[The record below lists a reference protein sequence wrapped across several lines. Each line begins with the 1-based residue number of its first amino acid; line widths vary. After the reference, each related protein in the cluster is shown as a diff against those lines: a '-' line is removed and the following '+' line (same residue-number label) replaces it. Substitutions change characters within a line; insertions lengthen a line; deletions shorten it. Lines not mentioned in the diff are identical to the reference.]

1 MAEKYVITDVP
12 RVSKIK
18 ATTPIRKW
26 SPAPERVFYFID
38 IDFENG
44 DSVKLM
50 ESDFTKLMKYNVEK
64 RYFYELTRTTTI
76 DDEGKE
82 KTVASFK
89 YIEELISDQ
98 LKARLGRVEQ
108 TFEYIK
114 QAAQIASISM
124 AGMPWSEGEFKDRY
138 KVIFD
143 TMKTTLHHE
152 DYGEFEG
159 DDLDA
164 FMKKNAAEFNL

>member
-1 MAEKYVITDVP
+1 MAEKYTITDVP

-18 ATTPIRKW
+18 ATTPIKKW
-26 SPAPERVFYFID
+26 SPAPDRVLYFID

-50 ESDFTKLMKYNVEK
+50 ESDFTKLMKYNAGK
-64 RYFYELTRTTTI
+64 RYFYELTRVTTI
-76 DDEGKE
+76 DDDNKE

-89 YIEELISDQ
+89 YIQELISDQ

-114 QAAQIASISM
+114 LSAQLAVSSM
-124 AGMPWSEGEFKDRY
+124 GGGVWSDADYKDRY
-138 KVIFD
+138 MMIFD
-143 TMKTTLHHE
+143 TMKTTLHNE
-152 DYGEFEG
+152 DFGEFEG

-164 FMKKNAAEFNL
+164 FMKKNATEFNL

>member
-1 MAEKYVITDVP
+1 MAEKYTITDVP

-50 ESDFTKLMKYNVEK
+50 ESDFTKLMKYCVGK

-98 LKARLGRVEQ
+98 LKARLARVDQ
-108 TFEYIK
+108 TLEYIK
-114 QAAQIASISM
+114 HSAQLAVLSMGGAWDDIA
-124 AGMPWSEGEFKDRY
+124 FKDRY
-138 KVIFD
+138 MCIFD

-152 DYGEFEG
+152 DFGEFEG

>member
-1 MAEKYVITDVP
+1 MAEKYTITDVP

-50 ESDFTKLMKYNVEK
+50 ESDFTKLMKYNVGK
-64 RYFYELTRTTTI
+64 RYFYELTRVTTI

-98 LKARLGRVEQ
+98 LKARLSRVDQ

-114 QAAQIASISM
+114 LSAQLAVSSM
-124 AGMPWSEGEFKDRY
+124 GGGEWSDTEFKDIY
-138 KVIFD
+138 MCIFD

-152 DYGEFEG
+152 DFGEFQG
-159 DDLDA
+159 DGLDA
-164 FMKKNAAEFNL
+164 FMKKNAEAFNL